1 MNHSRRLAT
10 DENLREFELF
20 FRRHYEHLTQY
31 VSRRTPFS
39 QVDDL
44 VSTTFIIAWKKFH
57 QTKNPT
63 LPWLLQ
69 IAKYEIANKRRSERT
84 RQNNV
89 TLINVEEFPE
99 TRFSG
104 DFDGTE
110 VVNALS
116 RLSLQRV
123 LPCPFIDSPS
133 EFVNDLAGML
143 QLPCGKTPPRAF
155 EPEEERCSTLEELVE
170 GRPQHSPAPVVLL
183 SVCLAGRWGIEL
195 SNTVFLARYA

>member
-1 MNHSRRLAT
+1 MNHSRRRAT

-99 TRFSG
+99 TRRGG
-104 DFDGTE
+104 DFDGDE
-110 VVNALS
+110 VVSALLRLSPSDQEVLRLVHWDGLS
-116 RLSLQRV
+116 RDDAAKALGVRVNTANVRYRRALRRLQSQVPSQRTDKSGSVGSSSTNSSFLKEV
-123 LPCPFIDSPS
+123 LP
-133 EFVNDLAGML
+133 
-143 QLPCGKTPPRAF
+143 
-155 EPEEERCSTLEELVE
+155 
-170 GRPQHSPAPVVLL
+170 
-183 SVCLAGRWGIEL
+183 
-195 SNTVFLARYA
+195 